1 MIHMGHK
8 QAHEYGLSH
17 HLASVRAINIP
28 VLELLN
34 NLDVTFNKLKK
45 IGKKIVKE
53 DRADSILFGC
63 MTMSF
68 AGLEKRLEK
77 EIGIPV
83 LNAGRVALKTI
94 ESMISMDISHSD
106 TAYPYPVKLKKI
118 KNNKLKITK

>member
-1 MIHMGHK
+1 MSYSK
-8 QAHEYGLSH
+8 QSLVEAKKKLREKDPSFFNNRS
-17 HLASVRAINIP
+17 ASNISRKQ
-28 VLELLN
+28 LIKSSSQER
-34 NLDVTFNKLKK
+34 K
-45 IGKKIVKE
+45 KKIVKE